1 MSFYDHGVVV
11 FRFGRSRNESYRSI
25 AVSYL
30 LVKGG
35 LWFVSKDGDSCWIC
49 RCIFWIFY
57 TCTSRDEHWTISGS
71 VRRLLTLLAV
81 LVATTAV
88 MDKITKNGL
97 LISFEVFLTIF
108 MTLFLPPF
116 IFVNFKLFIIVR
128 KVHNERAVSP
138 EKRTKTNLKNISTG
152 LWVVAGL
159 MLLSIP
165 DSVYIAFSLAEKST
179 NTVRL
184 SYIWML
190 TCVIINCTLNSLI
203 FFWKNKVLRTEGIK
217 ILKTLKDRLVGFQAR
232 TALANCV
239 W

>member
-1 MSFYDHGVVV
+1 
-11 FRFGRSRNESYRSI
+11 
-25 AVSYL
+25 
-30 LVKGG
+30 
-35 LWFVSKDGDSCWIC
+35 
-49 RCIFWIFY
+49 
-57 TCTSRDEHWTISGS
+57 
-71 VRRLLTLLAV
+71 
-81 LVATTAV
+81 

-128 KVHNERAVSP
+128 KVHNERAVSQ

-239 W
+239 